1 MARVKLTLTRMVEPE
16 AGVMKEGAWM
26 ERRWKDGEGGGGG
39 NEGEGAERGNEK
51 TREKQ
56 IGES

>member
-26 ERRWKDGEGGGGG
+26 EMGVEEGMR
-39 NEGEGAERGNEK
+39 EGEGVERGNEK

>member
-26 ERRWKDGEGGGGG
+26 ERGVGGE
-39 NEGEGAERGNEK
+39 NEGEGVERGNEK